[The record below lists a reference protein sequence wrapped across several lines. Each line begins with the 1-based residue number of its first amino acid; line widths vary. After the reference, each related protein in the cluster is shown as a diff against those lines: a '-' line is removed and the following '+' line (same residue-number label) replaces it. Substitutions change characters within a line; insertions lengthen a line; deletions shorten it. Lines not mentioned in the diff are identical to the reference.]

1 MATLLFNPI
10 LFCTNG
16 TFLDSIVD
24 ILCNTNGIF
33 TVSAKRDI
41 KDIYTKMRSDFDK
54 PQYVIYPLSGNVIN
68 GLNTTLLEDPTTQK
82 IYAGHDL
89 PVWLN
94 DPSQSIHRLLVVSQ
108 DPRRN
113 VDEMKNKE
121 IGISTP
127 FGLHSIEWRSDM
139 SRGLIHWVVV
149 KLFNESEFKNSLSVY
164 YTDVYKFRG
173 VDDKS
178 NNIDSTL
185 DKKNSDIYY
194 KIFNNEIDLF
204 NPTVILLMGDEAK
217 EAYHRVCGDSD
228 KDKEVVIPH
237 PSPSANNKWSKVFN
251 EFKTNII
258 FNEFKTN
265 IKCTPDNK
273 IEYIY
278 ERLLE
283 KLRK

>member
-1 MATLLFNPI
+1 MATLRFNSI
-10 LFCTNG
+10 QFCTNG
-16 TFLDSIVD
+16 TFLDSIID

-41 KDIYTKMRSDFDK
+41 KDIYTKMRSDFDE

-127 FGLHSIEWRSDM
+127 FGLHSMEWRSDM

-237 PSPSANNKWSKVFN
+237 PSPSANNKWSK
-251 EFKTNII
+251 I

>member
-1 MATLLFNPI
+1 MATLQFNPI

-41 KDIYTKMRSDFDK
+41 RDIYTKMHRDLNK
-54 PQYVIYPLSGNVIN
+54 HQYAIYPLSGNVIN

-127 FGLHSIEWRSDM
+127 FGLHSMEWRSVK
-139 SRGLIHWVVV
+139 SQGLIHWVVV
-149 KLFNESEFKNSLSVY
+149 KLFNESGFGNSLSVY

-178 NNIDSTL
+178 KKIKSSL
-185 DKKNSDIYY
+185 DKKNSQIYY
-194 KIFNNEIDLF
+194 EIFKKEKDLF
-204 NPTVILLMGDEAK
+204 DPTIVLLMGDKAE
-217 EAYHRVCGDSD
+217 EAYYSVCPRSS
-228 KDKEVVIPH
+228 KDVKVPHQAPTANGKWKEYLEEPT
-237 PSPSANNKWSKVFN
+237 S
-251 EFKTNII
+251 
-258 FNEFKTN
+258 
-265 IKCTPDNK
+265 DNK

-278 ERLLE
+278 NLLLERLRT
-283 KLRK
+283 KI